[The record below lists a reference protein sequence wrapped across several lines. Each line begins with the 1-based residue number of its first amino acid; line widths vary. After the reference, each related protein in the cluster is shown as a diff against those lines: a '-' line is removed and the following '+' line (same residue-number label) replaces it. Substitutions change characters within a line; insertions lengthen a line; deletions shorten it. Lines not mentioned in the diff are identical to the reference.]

1 MQCRTRL
8 GLAIMASVIAASP
21 GRAAPGPLPP
31 PADVAEGR
39 AIFKALI
46 ETKTTHDVGS
56 TAAAELLRQRLLA
69 AGFPAADIQLLSP
82 DGKPAKGNLVVRYRG
97 KGVGKP
103 ILFMGHLDVVEAR
116 REDWTY
122 DPFVLTEKDGYFY
135 GRGTIDMKDGDAALA
150 SALIR
155 LKRQNYVPSRDVI
168 VMFTADEEAGGDANG
183 PAWLLANH
191 RALIDAEIAYNFDGG
206 GGIIKDGKRLYFEVG
221 TAEKTYLTFTLETT
235 GPGGH
240 GSLPGPDNP
249 IYRLGNALGRL
260 EAYRFPVMLNATT
273 RASFKAFATLQPG
286 PDSADQLA
294 VAGPI
299 PDPAAADRLS
309 RTPYGN
315 AQLRTT
321 CVATL
326 FSGGHAENALPQRA
340 KATVQCR
347 MLPGDSA
354 DAVKAQLVKVLAE
367 PRITVTQDAPPI
379 VSPESTPTP
388 ALMARVAGVA
398 HSIWPSVPL
407 VPTMATGFSDDRRT
421 RNAGIPSYDVGGVW
435 MEQGENR
442 AHGRDER
449 ITIQA
454 FDEELEY
461 AYRLMKAAAAAP

>member
-1 MQCRTRL
+1 MQC
-8 GLAIMASVIAASP
+8 GKQLAVAIIVAVTTASP
-21 GRAAPGPLPP
+21 CRSAPAPLPP
-31 PADVAEGR
+31 PMDIAEGR
-39 AIFKALI
+39 AIFKALV
-46 ETKTTHDVGS
+46 ETNTTHAAGS
-56 TAAAELLRQRLLA
+56 TVAAQLLQQRLLG
-69 AGFPAADIQLLSP
+69 AGFPAADIQLLVP
-82 DGKPAKGNLVVRYRG
+82 AGKPNKANLVVRYRG
-97 KGVGKP
+97 KGAAKP
-103 ILFMGHLDVVEAR
+103 VLFMGHLDVVEAR

-122 DPFVLTEKDGYFY
+122 DPFALTEKDGYFY
-135 GRGTIDMKDGDAALA
+135 GRGTIDMKDGDAALV

-155 LKRQNYVPSRDVI
+155 LKRQNYVAPRDII

-191 RALIDAEIAYNFDGG
+191 RDLIEAGIAYNFDGG
-206 GGIIKDGKRLYFEVG
+206 GGITKDGKRLYYMVG

-249 IYRLGNALGRL
+249 IYRLGDALERL
-260 EAYRFPVMLNATT
+260 ETYRFPVTLNATT
-273 RASFKAFATLQPG
+273 RASFKFLATLKPG

-294 VAGPI
+294 VSGAVPT
-299 PDPAAADRLS
+299 PAAADRLS

-340 KATVQCR
+340 KATIQCR

-354 DAVKAQLVKVLAE
+354 DAVRMQLIKVLAE

-379 VSPESTPTP
+379 VSPESPPTP
-388 ALMARVAGVA
+388 ALMTRIAGVV
-398 HSIWPSVPL
+398 HSMWPGVPL
-407 VPTMATGFSDDRRT
+407 VPSMATGFSDDRRT

-435 MEQGENR
+435 MEEGENR

-449 ITIQA
+449 ISVQA

-461 AYRLMKAAAAAP
+461 AFRLIKAAAAAP